1 MLFYEQKSHSIVDM
15 YLQVNRI
22 WFYVTFSASDGAL
35 LFPGRRLAE
44 LMVDINS
51 LLNSEDI
58 RFFENNM

>member
-1 MLFYEQKSHSIVDM
+1 M